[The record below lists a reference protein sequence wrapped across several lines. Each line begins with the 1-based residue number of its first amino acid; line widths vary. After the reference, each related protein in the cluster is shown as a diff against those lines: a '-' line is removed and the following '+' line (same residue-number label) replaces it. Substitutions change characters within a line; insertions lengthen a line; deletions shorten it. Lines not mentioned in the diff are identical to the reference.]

1 MHGSIGGR
9 WGHGSNTAG
18 AAGPGPVAQRRH
30 HTAWAGPQPQQQR
43 SAEPAAYLTC
53 ASSKPSR
60 YSGTLC
66 LRGRHHRAVRRVAII
81 GNSGA
86 GKSTLGR
93 ILADRLDVPYVE
105 LDGIFHQRNWSK
117 LPPAEFE
124 RRVAAV
130 ADQPRWILD
139 GSYSAV
145 RHVIWPRADCVVW
158 IDLPRLLVTYRVL
171 RRTVH
176 RCATGQELWNGNRDR
191 WQDMFSTDP
200 MTSTVAAAWKRY
212 PEQRARLAAATTD
225 PEWAQLTFVHL
236 RSRRQVRQYL
246 HRLSQ
251 DHDREP
257 G

>member
-1 MHGSIGGR
+1 
-9 WGHGSNTAG
+9 
-18 AAGPGPVAQRRH
+18 
-30 HTAWAGPQPQQQR
+30 
-43 SAEPAAYLTC
+43 
-53 ASSKPSR
+53 
-60 YSGTLC
+60 
-66 LRGRHHRAVRRVAII
+66 VRRVAII

-86 GKSTLGR
+86 GKSTVGR

-124 RRVAAV
+124 RRVAEV
-130 ADQPRWILD
+130 ADQPSWILD

-145 RHVIWPRADCVVW
+145 RHVVWPRADCVVW
-158 IDLPRLLVTYRVL
+158 IDLPRLLVTYRVF

-176 RCATGQELWNGNRDR
+176 RCATRQELWNGNRDR

-200 MTSTVAAAWKRY
+200 ETSTVAAAWKRY

-225 PEWAQLTFVHL
+225 PRWARLTLVHL

-246 HRLSQ
+246 RPVSASLIPCGSSSHRTADPSMSVNKNVTVP
-251 DHDREP
+251 D
-257 G
+257 GNTTTTAGAV